1 VSNHTEDLIR
11 RPEEAIYR
19 TIYAPVDLHELLA
32 SAETR
37 SRIRRLPPV
46 QLFFGLKE
54 LSDEEVAQL
63 APHISQEQWRAVIDL
78 DIWSRDRANTREL
91 INLQR
96 HILLNED
103 SVASKLVGAPDP
115 ELWELAFA
123 KLMKIH
129 PKIEEEVEGEP
140 KEGDYFETP
149 DNEYLIVLPRNPEL
163 ARILRAILIRLY
175 QLDPKWTRIRL
186 ESARFRTP
194 TELTESAY
202 EKRTRR
208 VEEMGFQDYYEAVEI
223 YAPLVQGETWPVKE
237 KGKEQVSTLPA
248 PARLPESGGLFLMQ
262 VLAYL
267 SRSRDISP
275 LLEELFFVCNKILT
289 ADRASPAEPR
299 LVRKGIRKALTGMN
313 LGLNLWSDGNFE
325 RAAVGVQEHY
335 LQSFFRLGHTR
346 LLELREKAQ
355 ASAAKREPE
364 AGSAQAALLKGLL
377 RKYPIQSWQ
386 REPGARLHWRFF
398 STADEVRKAEKK
410 LRSGSEPGA

>member
-1 VSNHTEDLIR
+1 MSNHTEDLIR

-78 DIWSRDRANTREL
+78 DIWSRDQANTREL

-115 ELWELAFA
+115 ELWELTFA
-123 KLMKIH
+123 KLTKIH
-129 PKIEEEVEGEP
+129 PKIEGEVEGEP

-163 ARILRAILIRLY
+163 ARLVRAILLRLY
-175 QLDPKWTRIRL
+175 QLDAKWTRIRL

-194 TELTESAY
+194 TELNESAY

-223 YAPLVQGETWPVKE
+223 YAPLLKGESLPA
-237 KGKEQVSTLPA
+237 KGKSEEQLSTLPA
-248 PARLPESGGLFLMQ
+248 PARLPESGALLLMQ
-262 VLAYL
+262 ALAHL
-267 SRSRDISP
+267 SRSRDVSP

-289 ADRASPAEPR
+289 ADRVSPGEPR
-299 LVRKGIRKALTGMN
+299 FVRKGIRKALTGIN
-313 LGLNLWSDGNFE
+313 LGLDLWSKGNLE
-325 RAAVGVQEHY
+325 RAATGIQEVY
-335 LQSFFRLGHTR
+335 LQTFFRMGYTR
-346 LLELREKAQ
+346 LLELRERAR
-355 ASAAKREPE
+355 AAAAKREPE
-364 AGSAQAALLKGLL
+364 AGSASATSLKGLL
-377 RKYPIQSWQ
+377 KKYPILGWQ
-386 REPGARLHWRFF
+386 PEQGARLHWRFF
-398 STADEVRKAEKK
+398 STAKEVWKAEKR
-410 LRSGSEPGA
+410 LE

>member
-1 VSNHTEDLIR
+1 MSNQTEDLIR

-19 TIYAPVDLHELLA
+19 TIYAPVDLREMLS

-78 DIWSRDRANTREL
+78 DVWSRDRANTREL
-91 INLQR
+91 VNLQR

-103 SVASKLVGAPDP
+103 AVASKLVGAPDP
-115 ELWELAFA
+115 ELWELTFA
-123 KLMKIH
+123 RLTSIH
-129 PKIEEEVEGEP
+129 PRVEEEVEGEP

-163 ARILRAILIRLY
+163 ARVLRAILIRLY
-175 QLDPKWTRIRL
+175 QLDPAWTRIRL

-194 TELTESAY
+194 TELNEDAY

-208 VEEMGFQDYYEAVEI
+208 VEEMGFQNYYEAVEI
-223 YAPLVQGETWPVKE
+223 YAPIIAGESLPVKAKSTE
-237 KGKEQVSTLPA
+237 RVSTLPA
-248 PARLPESGGLFLMQ
+248 PARLPDSGALLLMQ
-262 VLAYL
+262 ALAHL

-289 ADRASPAEPR
+289 ADRVSPGEPR
-299 LVRKGIRKALTGMN
+299 LVRKGIRKALTGIN
-313 LGLNLWSDGNFE
+313 LGLDFWCEGSFE
-325 RAAVGVQEHY
+325 RAITGVQELY
-335 LQSFFRLGHTR
+335 LQSFFRLGHTK
-346 LLELREKAQ
+346 LVELREKARTVTQ
-355 ASAAKREPE
+355 EQEPE
-364 AGSAQAALLKGLL
+364 AGSAAAARLKGLL

-398 STADEVRKAEKK
+398 STAEQVRKAEKR
-410 LRSGSEPGA
+410 LE

>member
-1 VSNHTEDLIR
+1 MPNHTEDLIK
-11 RPEEAIYR
+11 RPAEAIYR

-32 SAETR
+32 SAESR
-37 SRIRRLPPV
+37 SRIRRLPAV

-96 HILLNED
+96 HILLHED

-115 ELWELAFA
+115 ELWELTFA

-129 PKIEEEVEGEP
+129 PKIEGEVEGEP

-163 ARILRAILIRLY
+163 ARLLRAILLRLY

-223 YAPLVQGETWPVKE
+223 YAPILPSENLPVKE
-237 KGKEQVSTLPA
+237 KSKEPLSTLPA
-248 PARLPESGGLFLMQ
+248 PARAPESGALLLMQ
-262 VLAYL
+262 ALAYL
-267 SRSRDISP
+267 SRSRDIAT

-289 ADRASPAEPR
+289 ADRVSPGEPR

-313 LGLNLWSDGNFE
+313 LGLDLWSEGNFE
-325 RAAVGVQEHY
+325 RAARGVQELY

-346 LLELREKAQ
+346 LLELREKAR
-355 ASAAKREPE
+355 AAAAKREPE
-364 AGSAQAALLKGLL
+364 GGSAEAALFKGLL
-377 RKYPIQSWQ
+377 RKYPIQSRQ
-386 REPGARLHWRFF
+386 REAGARLRWRFF
-398 STADEVRKAEKK
+398 STAKEVRNAEKW
-410 LRSGSEPGA
+410 LEDS

>member
-1 VSNHTEDLIR
+1 VPNHTEELIR

-19 TIYAPVDLHELLA
+19 TIYAPVDLQEMLS

-78 DIWSRDRANTREL
+78 DIWSRDRANTRQL
-91 INLQR
+91 VNLQR

-115 ELWELAFA
+115 ELWELTFA
-123 KLMKIH
+123 RLTKIH
-129 PKIEEEVEGEP
+129 PKIEGEVEGEP
-140 KEGDYFETP
+140 KEGDYLETP

-163 ARILRAILIRLY
+163 ARLLRAILIRLY

-223 YAPLVQGETWPVKE
+223 YGPILEAESLPL
-237 KGKEQVSTLPA
+237 KGKSQEQVSTLPA
-248 PARLPESGGLFLMQ
+248 PAHLPESGALLLLET
-262 VLAYL
+262 LAYL
-267 SRSRDISP
+267 SRSGDISP

-289 ADRASPAEPR
+289 ADLTSPGEPR
-299 LVRKGIRKALTGMN
+299 LVRKGIRKTLTGIN
-313 LGLNLWSDGNFE
+313 LGLDLWSEGNFE
-325 RAAVGVQEHY
+325 RAVTGVQELY
-335 LQSFFRLGHTR
+335 LQSLFRLGYTR
-346 LLELREKAQ
+346 LVGLRGKASE
-355 ASAAKREPE
+355 AVAKHEPE
-364 AGSAQAALLKGLL
+364 AGSPEAAFLKGLL

-398 STADEVRKAEKK
+398 STAEEVRRAEKR
-410 LRSGSEPGA
+410 LEGL